1 MDFFIIFIW
10 GKVLAAHRYKKIVWS
25 FKRSKKM
32 SFFFH
37 NDSDLALRLSTSIS
51 FHIYRLVRDE
61 A

>member
-1 MDFFIIFIW
+1 M
-10 GKVLAAHRYKKIVWS
+10 GEVLAAHRYKKIVWS